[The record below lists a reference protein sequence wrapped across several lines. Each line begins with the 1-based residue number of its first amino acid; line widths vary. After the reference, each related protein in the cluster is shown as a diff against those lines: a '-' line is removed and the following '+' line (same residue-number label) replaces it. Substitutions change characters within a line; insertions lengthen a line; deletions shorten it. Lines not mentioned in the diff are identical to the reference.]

1 MVRTLVGTMLE
12 REPEQV
18 LELLQ
23 GAPRSAAGSTAPAC
37 GLYLV
42 RVDYADGSAD

>member
-12 REPEQV
+12 LDPNDFV
-18 LELLQ
+18 ELLQ
-23 GAPRSAAGSTAPAC
+23 GADRSAAGSTAPAC

-42 RVDYADGSAD
+42 GVRY

>member
-12 REPEQV
+12 KEPDDF
-18 LELLQ
+18 LTLLQ
-23 GAPRSAAGSTAPAC
+23 GAPRSEAGSTAPAC

-42 RVDYADGSAD
+42 AVGYA

>member
-12 REPEQV
+12 KSPNDMV
-18 LELLQ
+18 DLLQ
-23 GAPRSAAGSTAPAC
+23 GAPRAAAGSTAPAA

-42 RVDYADGSAD
+42 GVGYD